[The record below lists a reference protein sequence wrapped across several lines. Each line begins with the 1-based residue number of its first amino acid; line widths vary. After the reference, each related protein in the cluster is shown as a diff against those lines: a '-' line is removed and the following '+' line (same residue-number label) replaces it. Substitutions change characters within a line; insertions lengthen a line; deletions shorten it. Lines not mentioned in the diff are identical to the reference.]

1 MLHVVNSVAVL
12 LLSCCVAGTMDAWLT
27 KKTVETPAD
36 KILGPRVFIESVK
49 ACATEKHGLRANRW
63 PRHSPSQRLHP
74 SYEAFDNAC
83 GWAGTLYAKLHPLC
97 SHMHAHC
104 GMASK
109 QQASGRVATPP
120 AQPAMRTSG
129 QSTSHH
135 PKWQCNHCPLYQAIC
150 SVCNVKL

>member
-1 MLHVVNSVAVL
+1 MLHTVNHVAVL

-104 GMASK
+104 GITSK

-120 AQPAMRTSG
+120 APTSDAHLRAVDQP
-129 QSTSHH
+129 
-135 PKWQCNHCPLYQAIC
+135 PP
-150 SVCNVKL
+150 